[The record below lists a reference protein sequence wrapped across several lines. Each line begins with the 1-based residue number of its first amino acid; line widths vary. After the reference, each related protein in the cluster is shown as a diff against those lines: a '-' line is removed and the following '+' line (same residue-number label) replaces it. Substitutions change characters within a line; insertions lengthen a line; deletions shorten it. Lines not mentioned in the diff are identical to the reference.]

1 MHDKLNMVRANLL
14 CMLSM
19 LVWAV
24 ALPAADLLI
33 ASVPPLPLT
42 AARMALASACLLP
55 LWWWLE
61 GGAALRNAPWG
72 RAILIGGSTIG
83 GGAFMLVVGQGM
95 TNAVTVALVSASMP
109 LIAIAIEVVLDA
121 RRLTAAL
128 VVGVLLSLGGGAM
141 AMSTGA
147 GGVGLG
153 LGALLC
159 FLAVLLFTL
168 GSRAT
173 VTAFALLTPLGRT
186 TVTLTGAAL
195 TTCAAAGLNALLGGA
210 APQWAL
216 LGFKEFAALA
226 LFSIGGLA
234 ISQMLWIMSVG
245 SLGIALSSL
254 HINATPFYVMGTLF
268 ALGGAWNWTQA
279 WAAAVVALGVLVAQG
294 IVRLGPA
301 GTGSVRNRP
310 DS

>member
-1 MHDKLNMVRANLL
+1 MRDKLNMVRANLL

-141 AMSTGA
+141 AMGSGT

-301 GTGSVRNRP
+301 GTGSAQAP
-310 DS
+310 

>member
-1 MHDKLNMVRANLL
+1 MRDKLNMVRANLL

-128 VVGVLLSLGGGAM
+128 LVGVLLSLGGGAM
-141 AMSTGA
+141 AMGSGT

-216 LGFKEFAALA
+216 LGFNELAALA

-234 ISQMLWIMSVG
+234 ISQLLWIMSVG

-301 GTGSVRNRP
+301 GTGSAQAP
-310 DS
+310 

>member
-1 MHDKLNMVRANLL
+1 MRDKLNLVRANLL

-19 LVWAV
+19 LVWAI

-216 LGFKEFAALA
+216 LGFNELAALA

-234 ISQMLWIMSVG
+234 ISQLLWIMSVG

-268 ALGGAWNWTQA
+268 ALGAAWNWTQA

-301 GTGSVRNRP
+301 GTGSAQSP
-310 DS
+310 

>member
-1 MHDKLNMVRANLL
+1 MRDKLNLVRANLL

-19 LVWAV
+19 LVWAL

-195 TTCAAAGLNALLGGA
+195 TTCAAAGLNALWGGA

-216 LGFKEFAALA
+216 LGLNELAALA

-301 GTGSVRNRP
+301 GTGSAQAP
-310 DS
+310 

>member
-1 MHDKLNMVRANLL
+1 LRDKLNLVRANLL

-141 AMSTGA
+141 AMSTEA

-216 LGFKEFAALA
+216 LGFNELAALA

-234 ISQMLWIMSVG
+234 ISQLLWIMSVG

-301 GTGSVRNRP
+301 GTGSAQAP
-310 DS
+310 

>member
-1 MHDKLNMVRANLL
+1 MRDKLNLVRANLL

-55 LWWWLE
+55 LWWWFE

-72 RAILIGGSTIG
+72 RAMLIGGSTIG

-141 AMSTGA
+141 AMGSGT

>member
-1 MHDKLNMVRANLL
+1 MRDKLNLVRANLL

-19 LVWAV
+19 LVWAL

-55 LWWWLE
+55 LWWWFE

-72 RAILIGGSTIG
+72 RAMLIGGSTIG

-141 AMSTGA
+141 AMGSGT

-195 TTCAAAGLNALLGGA
+195 TTCAAAALNALWGGA

-216 LGFKEFAALA
+216 LGLNELAALA

-301 GTGSVRNRP
+301 GTGSAQAP
-310 DS
+310 

>member
-1 MHDKLNMVRANLL
+1 MRDKLNLVRANLL

-33 ASVPPLPLT
+33 ANVPPLPLT

-141 AMSTGA
+141 AMGSGA

-216 LGFKEFAALA
+216 LGFNEIAALA

-234 ISQMLWIMSVG
+234 ISQLLWIMSVG

-301 GTGSVRNRP
+301 GTGSAQAP
-310 DS
+310 

>member
-1 MHDKLNMVRANLL
+1 MRDKLSLVRANLL

-33 ASVPPLPLT
+33 EHVPPLPLT

-55 LWWWLE
+55 VWWWLE
-61 GGAALRNAPWG
+61 GGTALRSAHWG
-72 RAILIGGSTIG
+72 RAILIGGITIG

-95 TNAVTVALVSASMP
+95 TNAVTVALISASMP
-109 LIAIAIEVVLDA
+109 LIAIAIEVLLDA

-141 AMSTGA
+141 ALGGGA

-186 TVTLTGAAL
+186 TITLTGAAL
-195 TTCAAAGLNALLGGA
+195 TTCAAAALNALLGGA
-210 APQWAL
+210 APQWAM
-216 LGFKEFAALA
+216 LGLKEFAALA

-268 ALGGAWNWTQA
+268 ALGGAWNWAQA
-279 WAAAVVALGVLVAQG
+279 CAAAVVGLGVLVAQG
-294 IVRLGPA
+294 IIRLGPA
-301 GTGSVRNRP
+301 GTGSAP
-310 DS
+310 SP

>member
-1 MHDKLNMVRANLL
+1 MRDKLNLVRANLL

-61 GGAALRNAPWG
+61 GSAALRNAPWG

-141 AMSTGA
+141 ALGSGA
-147 GGVGLG
+147 DGVGLG

-173 VTAFALLTPLGRT
+173 VTAFMLLTPLGRT

-195 TTCAAAGLNALLGGA
+195 TTCAAAALNALLGGA
-210 APQWAL
+210 APKWAL
-216 LGFKEFAALA
+216 LGFNELAALA

-234 ISQMLWIMSVG
+234 ISQLLWIMSVG

-301 GTGSVRNRP
+301 GTGSALSP
-310 DS
+310 

>member
-1 MHDKLNMVRANLL
+1 MRDKLNLVRANLL

-19 LVWAV
+19 LVWAI

-216 LGFKEFAALA
+216 LGFNELAALA

-234 ISQMLWIMSVG
+234 ISQLLWIMSVG

>member
-1 MHDKLNMVRANLL
+1 MRDKLNLVRANLL

-141 AMSTGA
+141 AMGSGA

-210 APQWAL
+210 APHWAL
-216 LGFKEFAALA
+216 LGFNELAALA

-301 GTGSVRNRP
+301 ATGSAQSP
-310 DS
+310 

>member
-1 MHDKLNMVRANLL
+1 MRDKLNLVRANLL

-109 LIAIAIEVVLDA
+109 LIAISIEVVLDA

-141 AMSTGA
+141 AMGSGA
-147 GGVGLG
+147 GGVGLGLG

-216 LGFKEFAALA
+216 LGFNELAALA

-301 GTGSVRNRP
+301 ATGSAQSP
-310 DS
+310 

>member
-1 MHDKLNMVRANLL
+1 LRDKLNLVRANLL

-216 LGFKEFAALA
+216 LGFNELAALA

-234 ISQMLWIMSVG
+234 ISQLLWIMSVG

-301 GTGSVRNRP
+301 GTGSALSP
-310 DS
+310 

>member
-1 MHDKLNMVRANLL
+1 LRDKLNLVRANLL

-33 ASVPPLPLT
+33 ANVPPLPLT

-141 AMSTGA
+141 AMGSGA

-216 LGFKEFAALA
+216 LGFNEIAALA

-234 ISQMLWIMSVG
+234 ISQLLWIMSVG

-301 GTGSVRNRP
+301 GTGSAQAP
-310 DS
+310 

>member
-1 MHDKLNMVRANLL
+1 MRDKLNLVRANLL

-141 AMSTGA
+141 AMGSGT

-301 GTGSVRNRP
+301 GTGSAQAP
-310 DS
+310 

>member
-1 MHDKLNMVRANLL
+1 MRDKLNLVRANLL

-19 LVWAV
+19 LVWAL

-55 LWWWLE
+55 LWWWFE
-61 GGAALRNAPWG
+61 GGAALRNAPWA
-72 RAILIGGSTIG
+72 RAMLIGGSTIG

-141 AMSTGA
+141 AMGSGT

>member
-1 MHDKLNMVRANLL
+1 MRDKLNMVRANLL

-141 AMSTGA
+141 AMGSGT

-159 FLAVLLFTL
+159 FLAVLLLTL

>member
-1 MHDKLNMVRANLL
+1 LRDKLNLVRANLL

-19 LVWAV
+19 LVWAI

-216 LGFKEFAALA
+216 LGFNEIAALA

-234 ISQMLWIMSVG
+234 ISQLLWIMSVG

-301 GTGSVRNRP
+301 GTGSAQSP
-310 DS
+310 

>member
-1 MHDKLNMVRANLL
+1 MRDKLNMVRANLL

-19 LVWAV
+19 LVWAL

-55 LWWWLE
+55 LWWWFE

-72 RAILIGGSTIG
+72 RAMLIGGSTIG

-141 AMSTGA
+141 AMGSGT

-159 FLAVLLFTL
+159 FLAVLLLTL

>member
-1 MHDKLNMVRANLL
+1 
-14 CMLSM
+14 
-19 LVWAV
+19 
-24 ALPAADLLI
+24 
-33 ASVPPLPLT
+33 
-42 AARMALASACLLP
+42 
-55 LWWWLE
+55 
-61 GGAALRNAPWG
+61 
-72 RAILIGGSTIG
+72 
-83 GGAFMLVVGQGM
+83 
-95 TNAVTVALVSASMP
+95 
-109 LIAIAIEVVLDA
+109 VLDA
-121 RRLTAAL
+121 RRLTAGL
-128 VVGVLLSLGGGAM
+128 ILGILLSLGGGAM
-141 AMSTGA
+141 AMGSGA

-210 APQWAL
+210 APQWAF
-216 LGFKEFAALA
+216 LGFNELAALA

-234 ISQMLWIMSVG
+234 ISQLHWIMSVG
-245 SLGIALSSL
+245 NLGIALSSL
-254 HINATPFYVMGTLF
+254 QINATPFYVMGTLF

-301 GTGSVRNRP
+301 GTGSAQAP
-310 DS
+310 

>member
-1 MHDKLNMVRANLL
+1 MRDKLNLVRANLL

-19 LVWAV
+19 LVWAL

-61 GGAALRNAPWG
+61 GGAALRSAPWG

-83 GGAFMLVVGQGM
+83 GGAFLLVVGQGM

-141 AMSTGA
+141 AMGSGT

-301 GTGSVRNRP
+301 GTGSAQAP
-310 DS
+310 

>member
-1 MHDKLNMVRANLL
+1 MRANLL

-61 GGAALRNAPWG
+61 GGAALRSAPWG

-83 GGAFMLVVGQGM
+83 GGAFLLVVGQGM

-141 AMSTGA
+141 TLGSGA

-173 VTAFALLTPLGRT
+173 VTAFMLLTPLGRT
-186 TVTLTGAAL
+186 TITLTGAAL
-195 TTCAAAGLNALLGGA
+195 TTCAAAALNALLGGA

-301 GTGSVRNRP
+301 GTGSTQAP
-310 DS
+310 

>member
-1 MHDKLNMVRANLL
+1 MRDKLNLVRANLL

-141 AMSTGA
+141 AMGSGA

-216 LGFKEFAALA
+216 LGFNEIAALA

-234 ISQMLWIMSVG
+234 ISQLLWIMSVG

-301 GTGSVRNRP
+301 GTGSAQAP
-310 DS
+310 

>member
-1 MHDKLNMVRANLL
+1 MRDKLNLVRANLL

-19 LVWAV
+19 LVWAI

-141 AMSTGA
+141 AMGSGA

-216 LGFKEFAALA
+216 LGFNELAALA

-301 GTGSVRNRP
+301 ATGSAQSP
-310 DS
+310 

>member
-1 MHDKLNMVRANLL
+1 MRDKLNLVRANLL

-141 AMSTGA
+141 AMGSGA

-195 TTCAAAGLNALLGGA
+195 ITCAAAGLNALLGGA

-216 LGFKEFAALA
+216 LGFNEIAALA

-234 ISQMLWIMSVG
+234 ISQLLWIMSVG

-301 GTGSVRNRP
+301 GTGSAQSP
-310 DS
+310 

>member
-1 MHDKLNMVRANLL
+1 MRDKLNLVRANLL

-186 TVTLTGAAL
+186 TATLTGAAL
-195 TTCAAAGLNALLGGA
+195 TTCAAAGLNALWGGA

-216 LGFKEFAALA
+216 LGFNELAALA

-234 ISQMLWIMSVG
+234 ISQLLWIMSVG

-301 GTGSVRNRP
+301 GTGSAQAP
-310 DS
+310 

>member
-1 MHDKLNMVRANLL
+1 MRDKLNLVRANLL

-33 ASVPPLPLT
+33 ASVPPLLLT

-141 AMSTGA
+141 AMGSGT

-234 ISQMLWIMSVG
+234 ISQLLWIMSVG

-268 ALGGAWNWTQA
+268 ALGAAWNWTQA

>member
-1 MHDKLNMVRANLL
+1 MRDKLNLVRANLL

-33 ASVPPLPLT
+33 ANVPPLPLT

-141 AMSTGA
+141 AMGSGA

-216 LGFKEFAALA
+216 LGFNELAALA

-234 ISQMLWIMSVG
+234 ISQLLWIMSVG

-301 GTGSVRNRP
+301 GTGSA
-310 DS
+310 

>member
-1 MHDKLNMVRANLL
+1 MRDKLNLVRANLL

-216 LGFKEFAALA
+216 LGFNELAALA

-234 ISQMLWIMSVG
+234 ISQLLWIMSVG

-301 GTGSVRNRP
+301 GTGSAQAP
-310 DS
+310 

>member
-1 MHDKLNMVRANLL
+1 MRDKLNLVRANLL

-19 LVWAV
+19 LVWAL

-61 GGAALRNAPWG
+61 GGAALRSAPWG

-83 GGAFMLVVGQGM
+83 GGAFLLVVGQGM

-141 AMSTGA
+141 ALGSGA
-147 GGVGLG
+147 DGVGLG

-173 VTAFALLTPLGRT
+173 VTAFMLLTPLGRT

-195 TTCAAAGLNALLGGA
+195 TTCAAAALNALLGGA
-210 APQWAL
+210 APQWEL
-216 LGFKEFAALA
+216 LGFNELAALA

-234 ISQMLWIMSVG
+234 ISQMLWIISVG

-301 GTGSVRNRP
+301 GAGSAQSP
-310 DS
+310 

>member
-1 MHDKLNMVRANLL
+1 MRDKLNLVRANLL

-19 LVWAV
+19 LVWAL

-33 ASVPPLPLT
+33 ANVPPLPLT

-55 LWWWLE
+55 LWWWFE

-72 RAILIGGSTIG
+72 RAMLIGGSTIG

-121 RRLTAAL
+121 RRLTSAL

-141 AMSTGA
+141 AMSTGT

>member
-1 MHDKLNMVRANLL
+1 MRDKLNLVRANLL

-141 AMSTGA
+141 AMGSGA

-195 TTCAAAGLNALLGGA
+195 TTCATAGLNALLGGA

-216 LGFKEFAALA
+216 LGFNELAALA

-301 GTGSVRNRP
+301 ATGSAQSP
-310 DS
+310 

>member
-1 MHDKLNMVRANLL
+1 MRDKLNLVRANLL

-141 AMSTGA
+141 AMSTEA

-216 LGFKEFAALA
+216 LGFNELAALA

-234 ISQMLWIMSVG
+234 ISQLLWIMSVG

-301 GTGSVRNRP
+301 GTGSAQAP
-310 DS
+310 

>member
-1 MHDKLNMVRANLL
+1 MRDKLNLVRANLL

-19 LVWAV
+19 LVWAI

-216 LGFKEFAALA
+216 LGFNELAALA

-234 ISQMLWIMSVG
+234 ISQLLWIMSVG

-301 GTGSVRNRP
+301 GTGSAQAP
-310 DS
+310 

>member
-1 MHDKLNMVRANLL
+1 
-14 CMLSM
+14 MLSM

-216 LGFKEFAALA
+216 LGFNELAALA

-234 ISQMLWIMSVG
+234 ISQLLWIMSVG
-245 SLGIALSSL
+245 RLGIALSSL

-301 GTGSVRNRP
+301 GTGSAQSP
-310 DS
+310 

>member
-1 MHDKLNMVRANLL
+1 MRDKLNLVRANLL

-19 LVWAV
+19 LVWAL

-141 AMSTGA
+141 AMSSGA

-301 GTGSVRNRP
+301 GAGSAQSP
-310 DS
+310 

>member
-1 MHDKLNMVRANLL
+1 MRDKLNMVRANLL

-55 LWWWLE
+55 LWWWFE

-72 RAILIGGSTIG
+72 RAMLIGGSTIG

-141 AMSTGA
+141 AMGSGT

-159 FLAVLLFTL
+159 FLAVLLLTL

>member
-1 MHDKLNMVRANLL
+1 LRDKLNLVRANLL

-33 ASVPPLPLT
+33 ANVPPLPLT

-141 AMSTGA
+141 AMGSGA

-216 LGFKEFAALA
+216 LGFNELAALA

-234 ISQMLWIMSVG
+234 ISQLLWIMSVG

-301 GTGSVRNRP
+301 GTGSAQAP
-310 DS
+310 

>member
-1 MHDKLNMVRANLL
+1 MRDKLNLVRANLL

-19 LVWAV
+19 LVWAI

-42 AARMALASACLLP
+42 AARMALASACFLP

-128 VVGVLLSLGGGAM
+128 VVGVLLSLGGGAI

-216 LGFKEFAALA
+216 LGFNELAALA

-234 ISQMLWIMSVG
+234 ISQLLWIMSVG

-301 GTGSVRNRP
+301 GTGSAQAP
-310 DS
+310 